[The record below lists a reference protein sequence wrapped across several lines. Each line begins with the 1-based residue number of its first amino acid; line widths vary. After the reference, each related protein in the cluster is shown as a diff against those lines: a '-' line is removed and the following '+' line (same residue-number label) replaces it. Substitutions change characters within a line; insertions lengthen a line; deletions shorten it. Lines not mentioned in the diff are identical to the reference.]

1 MEEIN
6 LDSIPKLYYF
16 TEDKEYITSSPDVN
30 MVENLILSRKKRDK
44 IKNKINSIFENN
56 YYK

>member
-1 MEEIN
+1 MMEIN
-6 LDSIPKLYYF
+6 LDSISKLYYF
-16 TEDKEYITSSPDVN
+16 TEDKEYITNSPDMN
-30 MVENLILSRKKRDK
+30 MVEKIILSRTKRDK